1 MFLWGEKRL
10 MSLSL
15 YFPIILRIL
24 PHQSVY
30 NIWEIFW
37 AFFTDKR
44 NIFLNSCYKNM
55 LLAKNLHP
63 RPWMARSI
71 LLPYDQCTVRTHA
84 HKHATIIVDC
94 HSSVGLATRY
104 GLDGPEIE
112 FLFGGG
118 GGVAHPSRPP
128 WCPPS
133 LLYNGCRAF
142 PGGKTAR
149 AWLWPLTP
157 SIAEVKERVEVS
169 LCLYG
174 FSVSVGFPVS
184 KSECWDGSQHSKLLL
199 HASHVALRT

>member
-118 GGVAHPSRPP
+118 EVLRTRPDLPGAHPASYIMGAGP
-128 WCPPS
+128 
-133 LLYNGCRAF
+133 F
-142 PGGKTAR
+142 PG
-149 AWLWPLTP
+149 
-157 SIAEVKERVEVS
+157 VKRPGR
-169 LCLYG
+169 G
-174 FSVSVGFPVS
+174 F
-184 KSECWDGSQHSKLLL
+184 DHSPHLSPRLKKE
-199 HASHVALRT
+199 